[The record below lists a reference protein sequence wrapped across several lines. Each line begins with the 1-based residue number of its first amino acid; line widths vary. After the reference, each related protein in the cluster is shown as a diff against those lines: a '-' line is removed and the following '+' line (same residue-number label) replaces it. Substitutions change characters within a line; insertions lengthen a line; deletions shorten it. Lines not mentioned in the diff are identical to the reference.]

1 MLDQYQKLGDTVFA
15 ILSLDV
21 NDINLQQKQKCESL
35 RAVGSGG
42 KGHTNLSIDRRKR
55 MWKVPFGNSSSTRN
69 FIQYIVYRDSTQRFD
84 ESLVPKDDI

>member
-35 RAVGSGG
+35 HAVGGG

-55 MWKVPFGNSSSTRN
+55 M
-69 FIQYIVYRDSTQRFD
+69 
-84 ESLVPKDDI
+84 

>member
-35 RAVGSGG
+35 SAMARVIPTFPLIDE
-42 KGHTNLSIDRRKR
+42 KG
-55 MWKVPFGNSSSTRN
+55 
-69 FIQYIVYRDSTQRFD
+69 
-84 ESLVPKDDI
+84 

>member
-55 MWKVPFGNSSSTRN
+55 M
-69 FIQYIVYRDSTQRFD
+69 
-84 ESLVPKDDI
+84 